1 MKRIV
6 LTAVMACGVAM
17 VTQAQ
22 NQGGGRWIGT
32 GTRITFGQGQV
43 VVDGA
48 AEQAPAVKDAATRQG
63 KVKEVS
69 ATDKRLTLTTQEAA
83 EGEKKPATVEVAL
96 TYTDATTVRTV
107 KREDKTVTYVPGKID
122 DVKAGS
128 TVSVLANKESVAI
141 QITIEPETKPAEGK

>member
-1 MKRIV
+1 M
-6 LTAVMACGVAM
+6 
-17 VTQAQ
+17 
-22 NQGGGRWIGT
+22 
-32 GTRITFGQGQV
+32 
-43 VVDGA
+43 
-48 AEQAPAVKDAATRQG
+48 
-63 KVKEVS
+63 KEVS